1 MTAGFTCDNLGQFD
15 SNKTPSLEAVA
26 ALVDPSGK
34 VILLSNFLF
43 FLEERK
49 AKGYRI

>member
-43 FLEERK
+43 FLGERK
-49 AKGYRI
+49 AKGYRT